1 MGGKKHYIWNAVN
14 KFGTEI
20 LSFIGN
26 ILIARTLMPEDYGL
40 IAMLTIFINL
50 AMGFSDSGFNDGL
63 IRKPDADK
71 KDFGTIATFNVSIA
85 TFIYVILFLCS
96 PLIADFFQQ
105 PKLINITRILGIS
118 IILKAITLSGFVQL
132 NKELRFKDSTIIN
145 ISCSICSIAVTYGL
159 AILGFSYWAL
169 VFQPIAVASFNI
181 LFLLFIAKWK
191 PYFCFH
197 WNRFKPLFSYSSNLL
212 ISYIIGI
219 IGDNLYGFIIGKFY
233 SPTNLG
239 HYNQAHKMQ
248 TVPTNGLNAIILTT
262 SYPIIAKETDPDR
275 RKKMY
280 VSIFKKFNFLHSLLV
295 FFLIGI
301 SDFIFYYI
309 FGEKWL
315 PSSPLFKLFMILTLA
330 FPMKTVNA
338 NIIKLVGKSN
348 IYRNLT
354 LLRTGLQTTALLICA
369 PISINIILI
378 GQIIAAFLSVS
389 IDMYV
394 CGKQIQWNVTQ
405 QYKEWIKIIWIPLCS
420 YIISLIIA
428 DKLSTT
434 ILSQT
439 IIWLCCF
446 LLSFTIICR
455 ITNSENFIYFWNTF
469 SKKH

>member
-1 MGGKKHYIWNAVN
+1 
-14 KFGTEI
+14 
-20 LSFIGN
+20 
-26 ILIARTLMPEDYGL
+26 
-40 IAMLTIFINL
+40 
-50 AMGFSDSGFNDGL
+50 
-63 IRKPDADK
+63 
-71 KDFGTIATFNVSIA
+71 
-85 TFIYVILFLCS
+85 
-96 PLIADFFQQ
+96 
-105 PKLINITRILGIS
+105 
-118 IILKAITLSGFVQL
+118 
-132 NKELRFKDSTIIN
+132 
-145 ISCSICSIAVTYGL
+145 
-159 AILGFSYWAL
+159 
-169 VFQPIAVASFNI
+169 
-181 LFLLFIAKWK
+181 
-191 PYFCFH
+191 
-197 WNRFKPLFSYSSNLL
+197 
-212 ISYIIGI
+212 
-219 IGDNLYGFIIGKFY
+219 
-233 SPTNLG
+233 
-239 HYNQAHKMQ
+239 MQ

-330 FPMKTVNA
+330 YPMKTVNA
-338 NIIKLVGKSN
+338 NIVKLVGKSN

-428 DKLSTT
+428 DNLSTT